1 MVEKLKKFNPNLSTP
16 STPSTPSTFN
26 NIVIFN
32 IFAILFYKFNTKQQ

>member
-1 MVEKLKKFNPNLSTP
+1 MVEKLKKFNFNL